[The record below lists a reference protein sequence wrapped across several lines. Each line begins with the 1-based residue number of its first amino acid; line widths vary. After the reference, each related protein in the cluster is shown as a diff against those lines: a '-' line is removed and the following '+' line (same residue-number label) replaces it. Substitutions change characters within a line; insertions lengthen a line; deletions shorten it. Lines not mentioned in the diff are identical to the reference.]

1 MVEVTEPTVV
11 IVGAG
16 PTGLSAA
23 AELRRLGVHGVV
35 VVERDKEPG
44 GIPRFTDHQGFGIQ
58 DLRRSMTGPRYAT
71 SLVRQATALGVDVR
85 CAVTATKLADG
96 SVELAGP
103 AGIEVVRPRVTIL
116 ATGARERPR
125 SARLIPG
132 DRGAGVMTTGQLQ
145 QRAMADR
152 PLGRRA
158 VIVGAEH
165 VSYSAAMLLRHQG
178 ASVVAMVT
186 EQPGHQSVAGA
197 DIVGRMWLK
206 APLMTATK
214 VVEIIGRRRVEGVV
228 LEEMSTKRRRRVDAD
243 TVVLS
248 GDWIPDNELARRS
261 GLEMDPMTR
270 GPLVDASG
278 RTSTSSILAG
288 GNLVH
293 PVETAGTCSLEGRLL
308 ARALAAGLADD
319 PRSATGVR
327 LHVRAPVAWAWPGRL
342 DPTAVPPHVLFQLST
357 TTTARHAVMRQGT
370 RVLGTTRLRH
380 GRPGRSLRIPGTVAA
395 SVDPGGED
403 VTLEVES

>member
-278 RTSTSSILAG
+278 RTST
-288 GNLVH
+288 
-293 PVETAGTCSLEGRLL
+293 CSLEGRLL